1 MGLVNAVVFGNKENA
16 PVPEILVAVVA
27 VQSILNRITFSDV
40 ERGQDAFFAEA
51 DQHVDAGAIKFG
63 ATDDLFV
70 ARAVEDNTDARPVG
84 LFDQTQTI
92 GVAVGNEDANGERA
106 LEFRILNGE

>member
-1 MGLVNAVVFGNKENA
+1 MGFVEAAVFGDKEDA
-16 PVPEILVAVVA
+16 PIPELFVAVVV
-27 VQSILNRITFSDV
+27 VQSILDRIAFSDV

-63 ATDDLFV
+63 ATDDLLV